1 MTAPGDAAAAP
12 GRARRTRAV
21 LVAAVVVALLAG
33 GIGAWWIASRGSDPR
48 DTAER
53 YLTALVRGDA
63 EALDAVT
70 DADDDALALFARA
83 RAHVSDAALGAV
95 ETDGDRAELHAEVT
109 LDGEPREVAVP
120 MARAGD
126 TWIVR
131 ATTALTVTPS
141 RGDAFAIGDR
151 AFAADDTP
159 ILLPGAYEVTA
170 LPGDILDGAARVAI
184 LPGQESADV
193 ELDATVADGATEIVQ
208 ERLEGHAERCAAATD
223 AVPAAC
229 GIVVPWAADLRELE
243 RIAFTI
249 ERLPRASLD
258 ADAGTFQATGGA
270 LVAEAS
276 GVAHDGSAQSF
287 TYRTD
292 DWTMR
297 GTLTFRDAQLILS
310 VF

>member
-1 MTAPGDAAAAP
+1 VTAPGDAAAAP

-109 LDGEPREVAVP
+109 LDGEAREVAVP
-120 MARAGD
+120 MARAGGG
-126 TWIVR
+126 WIVR
-131 ATTALTVTPS
+131 TTAALAVTPS

-151 AFAADDTP
+151 VFAADEAP

-170 LPGDILDGAARVAI
+170 LPGDILDGATRVAI
-184 LPGQESADV
+184 LPGQESV
-193 ELDATVADGATEIVQ
+193 EVALEATVADGATEIVQ
-208 ERLEGHAERCAAATD
+208 ERLEEHAERCAAESD

-229 GIVVPWAADLRELE
+229 GIAVPWAADLRELE
-243 RIAFTI
+243 RITFTI
-249 ERLPRASLD
+249 DRMPRASLD
-258 ADAGTFQATGGA
+258 AETGTFEAAGGA

-276 GVAHDGSAQSF
+276 GVAHDGSEQRF

-297 GTLTFRDAQLILS
+297 GALGFRDAQLILS